1 MDIQYYIELQRRM
14 IDIFR
19 YVSCHEKNFD
29 THSVILENL
38 LVGTCSFFDSLCQ
51 TYIREMA
58 LSGLNFRHKVPDF
71 RKKVE
76 GKEGFNCGDYRTLL
90 EGNFTLSKWGVNL
103 NRYEEALCL
112 NPMQSSPDEM
122 SGYVIVPFSE
132 WATGNSLPWW
142 ESFTH
147 LKHDRLSNFFEA
159 NLRNTLYSLAA
170 AFIIL
175 TLRNAAEFQAG
186 KVPPEL
192 YDLFFPK
199 YWGWKG
205 RVTAGTFTWR

>member
-1 MDIQYYIELQRRM
+1 
-14 IDIFR
+14 
-19 YVSCHEKNFD
+19 
-29 THSVILENL
+29 
-38 LVGTCSFFDSLCQ
+38 
-51 TYIREMA
+51 
-58 LSGLNFRHKVPDF
+58 
-71 RKKVE
+71 
-76 GKEGFNCGDYRTLL
+76 
-90 EGNFTLSKWGVNL
+90 
-103 NRYEEALCL
+103 
-112 NPMQSSPDEM
+112 MQSSPDEM

-159 NLRNTLYSLAA
+159 NLRNALYSLAA

-175 TLRNAAEFQAG
+175 TFRNAAEFQAG
-186 KVPPEL
+186 RVPPEL